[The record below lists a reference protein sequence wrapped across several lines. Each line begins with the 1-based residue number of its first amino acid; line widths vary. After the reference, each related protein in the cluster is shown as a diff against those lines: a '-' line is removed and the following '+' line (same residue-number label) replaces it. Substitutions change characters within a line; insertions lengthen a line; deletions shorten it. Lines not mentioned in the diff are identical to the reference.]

1 MAEEALAALRAR
13 VVAAGGPAGAS
24 AQVASEWM
32 RFAEAV
38 APKFAFD
45 EDGLYLV
52 HEGGGGTQ
60 KDVYACLF
68 APVWDAHDARMLLK
82 CRMGGCKS
90 GAISYHVYSAADDK
104 TTFPFS
110 NAFAH
115 LNTCCPRM
123 LRRADFLQVKQ
134 VKKPSAGG
142 GG

>member
-90 GAISYHVYSAADDK
+90 GAIA
-104 TTFPFS
+104 TTCIARPTIRRPFRFPTPS
-110 NAFAH
+110 HTSTPTPTHTH
-115 LNTCCPRM
+115 LSPRH
-123 LRRADFLQVKQ
+123 
-134 VKKPSAGG
+134 S
-142 GG
+142 